1 MKKTLLIAAALSVLS
16 LPVFAQSTP
25 SGTSAGGPAR
35 VGQPGEI
42 GGGVPG
48 TKPGVSPVGREMTR
62 PAMRRPMMK
71 RKAMKRKKRSRMM

>member
-1 MKKTLLIAAALSVLS
+1 MKKTLLIAAALSALS

-48 TKPGVSPVGREMTR
+48 TKPGVSAVDREAT
-62 PAMRRPMMK
+62 ATRRPMMK
-71 RKAMKRKKRSRMM
+71 RKTMKRKKRSRNM